1 MGGKHRD
8 KTPQAESKPPEDPR
22 DPGGQ
27 TKRRLNPPQG
37 TTRDHRAGPPWRGD
51 PTYRST
57 AQGKFT
63 AAPEPLPL
71 GCPGKLTTLVVVQQ
85 QCAPT
90 ATLVVV
96 AAPVLVVTPV
106 VVVVPVGVQQQ

>member
-1 MGGKHRD
+1 MVV
-8 KTPQAESKPPEDPR
+8 AV
-22 DPGGQ
+22 
-27 TKRRLNPPQG
+27 
-37 TTRDHRAGPPWRGD
+37 RG
-51 PTYRST
+51 S
-57 AQGKFT
+57 GLK
-63 AAPEPLPL
+63 AA
-71 GCPGKLTTLVVVQQ
+71 LVVVQQ